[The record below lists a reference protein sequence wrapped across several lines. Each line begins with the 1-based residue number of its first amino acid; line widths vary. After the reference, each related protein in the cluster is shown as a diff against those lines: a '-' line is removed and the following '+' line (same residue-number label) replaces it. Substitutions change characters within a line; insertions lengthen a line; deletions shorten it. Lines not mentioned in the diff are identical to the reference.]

1 MNPGTEQILADHYQK
16 TFELTLNVW
25 EQRNRTFLI
34 LLAVVGAAS
43 LLTFNVSQAQ
53 PLLADLIAKMVGVED
68 ATRRAELRTSFPYG
82 LIQSILLMVVLYLT
96 LILYHRTTFILRS
109 YEYLAAIEKE
119 LRDALALPSQM
130 VSFTREGSYYVQHKP
145 ALSKAIGATYVL
157 MLGILLVAFLA
168 ARVHTDFTSSQIAF
182 GVVDLL
188 LAIPTLLFFRAYAL
202 ASISSKLVKR
212 LLLAKA

>member
-1 MNPGTEQILADHYQK
+1 MNPGTEKLLAEHYQK
-16 TFELTLNVW
+16 TFELTLTVW

-34 LLAVVGAAS
+34 LLAVVGVAS

-53 PLLADLIAKMVGVED
+53 PLLADLISKTVGVED

-96 LILYHRTTFILRS
+96 LLLYHRTTFILRS

-119 LRDALALPSQM
+119 LRDALALSSQM
-130 VSFTREGSYYVQHKP
+130 VSFTRESSFYMQHRP
-145 ALSKAIGATYVL
+145 ALSKVIGATYVL
-157 MLGILLVAFLA
+157 MLGLLLLAFLG
-168 ARVHTDFTSSQIAF
+168 ARVYTDFKSYQIAF

-188 LAIPTLLFFRAYAL
+188 LAVSTLLFFRAYAL
-202 ASISSKLVKR
+202 ASVPSKFIQR
-212 LLLAKA
+212 LLFGRP